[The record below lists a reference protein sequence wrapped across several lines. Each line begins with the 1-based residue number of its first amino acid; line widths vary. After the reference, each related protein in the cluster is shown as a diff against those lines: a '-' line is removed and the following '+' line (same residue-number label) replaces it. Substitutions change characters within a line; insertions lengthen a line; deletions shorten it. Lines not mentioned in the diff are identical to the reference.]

1 MGWTNDTAEME
12 AVHLVNRWTNT
23 GRQRL
28 NTLLATIVV
37 SAYYLNSIGYVLH
50 SYSHLPLL
58 YMYGAFTINMDEEAY
73 THCPLQSVVSPCKVY
88 RTKGTR
94 EAAG

>member
-1 MGWTNDTAEME
+1 MSYAYNTSIVTRLMNPFVTGSPIKAVLTLWLYTAEME

-58 YMYGAFTINMDEEAY
+58 YM
-73 THCPLQSVVSPCKVY
+73 
-88 RTKGTR
+88 
-94 EAAG
+94 